1 MKQIEKIKKIYL
13 MYKAKDKKKNLIEK
27 KFAYRIGEEGNGS

>member
-13 MYKAKDKKKNLIEK
+13 MYKAKEKKNLIEK
-27 KFAYRIGEEGNGS
+27 KFAYRIGEAGNGS